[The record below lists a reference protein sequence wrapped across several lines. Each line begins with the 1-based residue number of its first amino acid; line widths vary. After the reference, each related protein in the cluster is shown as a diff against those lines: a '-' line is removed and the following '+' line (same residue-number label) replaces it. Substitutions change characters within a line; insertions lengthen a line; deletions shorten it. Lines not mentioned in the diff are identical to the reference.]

1 MLSLAD
7 AVRRFWRRLLGTGP
21 EPAARRRRLVPV
33 VISVLALTGATT
45 GVVLATVGGKPAEV
59 TGLSAPVPQFPQSS
73 PAPTRS
79 TGPVVPML
87 GGNADGSGTPLAVP
101 VAPTT
106 ASPSGSPSSGR
117 GVTPA
122 SKTPASTTPAGPG
135 PASTTPAGTPPAST
149 APASTASP
157 GAGSPSASP

>member
-7 AVRRFWRRLLGTGP
+7 AVRRFWRRLLGTVP

-45 GVVLATVGGKPAEV
+45 GVVLATVGGKPARV
-59 TGLSAPVPQFPQSS
+59 TGLSAPVRQFPQSS

-101 VAPTT
+101 VARTI

-117 GVTPA
+117 GTTPPSTSPA
-122 SKTPASTTPAGPG
+122 SMAPAR
-135 PASTTPAGTPPAST
+135 T
-149 APASTASP
+149 APGGAASP
-157 GAGSPSASP
+157 VTGAPTAAPTGASPDSSAS

>member
-7 AVRRFWRRLLGTGP
+7 AVRRFWRRLLGSVP

-33 VISVLALTGATT
+33 VISVLALAGATT
-45 GVVLATVGGKPAEV
+45 GVVLAPVGGKPAGV
-59 TGLSAPVPQFPQSS
+59 TGLSAPVPRSS

-106 ASPSGSPSSGR
+106 ATPSGSPSSGR
-117 GVTPA
+117 GT
-122 SKTPASTTPAGPG
+122 TPASTTPA
-135 PASTTPAGTPPAST
+135 S
-149 APASTASP
+149 
-157 GAGSPSASP
+157 

>member
-1 MLSLAD
+1 MLGTMLSLAD
-7 AVRRFWRRLLGTGP
+7 AVRRCWRRLLGTVA

-45 GVVLATVGGKPAEV
+45 GVVLATVSEKPAKL
-59 TGLSAPVPQFPQSS
+59 TGLSAPVPRSS

-101 VAPTT
+101 VAQTT
-106 ASPSGSPSSGR
+106 APSGGHQSSGR
-117 GVTPA
+117 GA
-122 SKTPASTTPAGPG
+122 A
-135 PASTTPAGTPPAST
+135 PAST
-149 APASTASP
+149 APASTAPASTGP
-157 GAGSPSASP
+157 ASTGPTGTGPTGTGPTGTAPASP

>member
-1 MLSLAD
+1 MPSLAD
-7 AVRRFWRRLLGTGP
+7 AVRRFWRRLLAAVA

-45 GVVLATVGGKPAEV
+45 GVVLATAGGKPARV
-59 TGLSAPVPQFPQSS
+59 TGLSAPVPRSS

-101 VAPTT
+101 VAQTI
-106 ASPSGSPSSGR
+106 APSGSHPSSGR
-117 GVTPA
+117 GTAPA
-122 SKTPASTTPAGPG
+122 NTA
-135 PASTTPAGTPPAST
+135 PAST
-149 APASTASP
+149 APAGTGPTSPGSTGASP
-157 GAGSPSASP
+157 AGTGSANPGASGAGP

>member
-7 AVRRFWRRLLGTGP
+7 AVRRFWRRLLGAVA

-45 GVVLATVGGKPAEV
+45 GVVLATVGGKPAKL
-59 TGLSAPVPQFPQSS
+59 TGLSAPVPRSS

-87 GGNADGSGTPLAVP
+87 GGSADGSGK
-101 VAPTT
+101 
-106 ASPSGSPSSGR
+106 R
-117 GVTPA
+117 
-122 SKTPASTTPAGPG
+122 
-135 PASTTPAGTPPAST
+135 
-149 APASTASP
+149 
-157 GAGSPSASP
+157 